1 MAIMSKVLR
10 IGTRDSELAT
20 WQAKQV
26 QAKLKEFGYKTEL
39 IFVKSEGDLDL
50 TTPLTEMG
58 GKGVFTK
65 ALDDALLE
73 NRIDIAVHS
82 FKDLPTENPLPLLV
96 SAVMEREDPRD
107 ALVAPK
113 GIDFLDDESVKAVIA
128 TSSNRRKAQWL
139 HRYPTHEITNI
150 RGNVNTRLRKV
161 NDNGWNGAIFAAA
174 GLKRIGL
181 DDNISLYLDWMV
193 PAPAQGAMAVMIR
206 EKDSEMMEITSQ
218 LNHDDTALCT
228 GIERELLNEMEA
240 GCSAPVGAFAE
251 IVDGNVHLSAIAL
264 KTDGSLQYDIE
275 MSAPVV
281 DAKGIGREAGRKL
294 LELGAS
300 EIVADLRS

>member
-1 MAIMSKVLR
+1 
-10 IGTRDSELAT
+10 
-20 WQAKQV
+20 
-26 QAKLKEFGYKTEL
+26 
-39 IFVKSEGDLDL
+39 
-50 TTPLTEMG
+50 MG

-65 ALDDALLE
+65 ALDDALLD

-82 FKDLPTENPLPLLV
+82 FKDLPTENPLPLIV

-107 ALVAPK
+107 ALVAPQ
-113 GIDFLDDESVKAVIA
+113 GTGFLDDESIGAIVA
-128 TSSNRRKAQWL
+128 TSSNRRRAQWL
-139 HRYPTHEITNI
+139 HRFPNHEITNI

-161 NDNGWNGAIFAAA
+161 NENGWNGAIFAAA

-181 DDNISLYLDWMV
+181 DDNISAYLDWMV
-193 PAPAQGAMAVMIR
+193 PAPAQGAMAVMVR
-206 EKDSEMMEITSQ
+206 ENDERMIEVTSR
-218 LNHDDTALCT
+218 LDHKDTALCT

-251 IVDGNVHLSAIAL
+251 IIDGNVHLSAIAL

-275 MSAPVV
+275 MSAPVK
-281 DAKGIGREAGRKL
+281 DAKGLGREAGRKL
-294 LELGAS
+294 LEMGAS

>member
-1 MAIMSKVLR
+1 MSDPIR

-20 WQAKQV
+20 WQANQV
-26 QAKLKEFGYKTEL
+26 RSKLQEFGYEAEL

-82 FKDLPTENPLPLLV
+82 FKDLPTENPLPLIV

-107 ALVAPK
+107 ALVAPQ
-113 GIDFLDDESVKAVIA
+113 GTDFLDDESIEAIVA
-128 TSSNRRKAQWL
+128 TSSNRRRAQWL
-139 HRYPTHEITNI
+139 HRFPNHEITNI

-161 NDNGWNGAIFAAA
+161 NENGWNGAIFAAA

-181 DDNISLYLDWMV
+181 DDNISAYLDWMV
-193 PAPAQGAMAVMIR
+193 PAPAQGAMAVMVR
-206 EKDSEMMEITSQ
+206 EDDERMIEITSQ
-218 LNHDDTALCT
+218 LNHKDTALCT

-251 IVDGNVHLSAIAL
+251 IIDGSVQLSAIAL

-275 MSAPVV
+275 MSAPMD
-281 DAKGIGREAGRKL
+281 DAKGLGREAGRKL
-294 LELGAS
+294 LEMGAS